1 MSDEMIVVLVGGE
14 SDIDIDGSLA
24 KTMTIVVLVLVIPST
39 QVNAPGECTR

>member
-24 KTMTIVVLVLVIPST
+24 KTIKIVVHCSRYTIHL
-39 QVNAPGECTR
+39 GECTR